1 MSASSIMNVS
11 LAVAFQRIFQVKRND
26 RLLLP
31 LLQPKVPGNPAV
43 MLIDFAVA
51 LSPAINLLAV
61 GSAMNLLMPS
71 MTNIRQFTSVP
82 CFHLLSHQRKV
93 SLIRSTPTEMRGM
106 DFTLWMTT
114 WIAINSLKTNQL

>member
-1 MSASSIMNVS
+1 MNVS